1 MIERTDAV
9 EEHGEAFNEAPD
21 EAHNEA
27 HEAPTDAAL
36 LAEARRLIL
45 KHLPAPGV
53 RLTDVPGLALYHIAS
68 NDFIERNA
76 GELLVSFIVSGRK
89 ATAVGDR
96 VLEYGPGQSL
106 VCGIA
111 SPTEF
116 HTLDASPESPF
127 LALAVS
133 LDPAILM
140 EYAAAIG
147 LKASDA
153 NSADDPGGV
162 FVIRPD
168 VELARAFLRLL
179 RLLERPSLVAV
190 RAPLALR
197 DLHAL
202 LLDSKEAATLRDL
215 AIAGSVGRAVSA
227 AAEWLR
233 RNYADNCSVADL
245 AERSHMSP
253 PTFHRHFR
261 RLTGLSPVQFRK
273 RVRLY
278 EARKL
283 LLSRRM
289 NVAGA
294 SFAVG
299 YESSSQFVRD
309 YKGLFGEPPLR
320 DIRRLSATEPTG
332 EGDAVDAAG

>member
-9 EEHGEAFNEAPD
+9 EKHGKELN
-21 EAHNEA
+21 
-27 HEAPTDAAL
+27 
-36 LAEARRLIL
+36 EARRLIL
-45 KHLPAPGV
+45 KHLPTPGV
-53 RLTDVPGLALYHIAS
+53 RLTGVPGLALYHIAS

-89 ATAVGDR
+89 ATAVGDH

-116 HTLDASPESPF
+116 HTLDASPEAPF

-133 LDPAILM
+133 LDLAILM

-147 LKASDA
+147 LKASDST
-153 NSADDPGGV
+153 SADDLSGV

-168 VELARAFLRLL
+168 VDLAEAFLRLL
-179 RLLERPSLVAV
+179 RLLERPLLVAI

-197 DLHAL
+197 DIHAL

-215 AIAGSVGRAVSA
+215 ALAGSVGNAVSA
-227 AAEWLR
+227 AADWLR

-261 RLTGLSPVQFRK
+261 KLTGLSPIQFRK

-289 NVAGA
+289 NVTGV

-299 YESSSQFVRD
+299 YESPSQFVRD

-320 DIRRLSATEPTG
+320 DIRRLSATDSV
-332 EGDAVDAAG
+332 GDVEEVDAIG

>member
-9 EEHGEAFNEAPD
+9 EEHGEAFNEAHD
-21 EAHNEA
+21 
-27 HEAPTDAAL
+27 EAPTDAAL

-45 KHLPAPGV
+45 KHLPSPGV
-53 RLTDVPGLALYHIAS
+53 RLTDVPGLALYHVAS

-133 LDPAILM
+133 LDTAILM

-147 LKASDA
+147 LKASDS
-153 NSADDPGGV
+153 NPDDDSGGV

-168 VELARAFLRLL
+168 VDLARAFLRLL
-179 RLLERPSLVAV
+179 RLLERPALVAV

-215 AIAGSVGRAVSA
+215 AIAGSVGHAVSA

-320 DIRRLSATEPTG
+320 DIRRL
-332 EGDAVDAAG
+332 EGLDAAG

>member
-9 EEHGEAFNEAPD
+9 EEHGEAFNEAHD
-21 EAHNEA
+21 
-27 HEAPTDAAL
+27 EAPTDAAL

-45 KHLPAPGV
+45 KHLPSPGV
-53 RLTDVPGLALYHIAS
+53 RLTDVPGLALYHVAS

-133 LDPAILM
+133 LDTAILM

-147 LKASDA
+147 LKASDS
-153 NSADDPGGV
+153 NPDDDSGGV

-168 VELARAFLRLL
+168 VDLARAFLRLL
-179 RLLERPSLVAV
+179 RLLERPALVAV
-190 RAPLALR
+190 RAPGTEGPSRPVARLERGRHAARPRDRGLRRARRVGRRRMAAAQLRRQLLGGGPRRALAHVAP
-197 DLHAL
+197 DLPQAFP
-202 LLDSKEAATLRDL
+202 KTYGPFARAIPKTRATLR
-215 AIAGSVGRAVSA
+215 SA
-227 AAEWLR
+227 KASPFAPH
-233 RNYADNCSVADL
+233 
-245 AERSHMSP
+245 ERCGGIV
-253 PTFHRHFR
+253 R
-261 RLTGLSPVQFRK
+261 G
-273 RVRLY
+273 RVRELVAVR
-278 EARKL
+278 ARL
-283 LLSRRM
+283 
-289 NVAGA
+289 
-294 SFAVG
+294 
-299 YESSSQFVRD
+299 
-309 YKGLFGEPPLR
+309 
-320 DIRRLSATEPTG
+320 
-332 EGDAVDAAG
+332 

>member
-9 EEHGEAFNEAPD
+9 EKHGKELN
-21 EAHNEA
+21 
-27 HEAPTDAAL
+27 
-36 LAEARRLIL
+36 EARRLIL
-45 KHLPAPGV
+45 KHLPTPGV
-53 RLTDVPGLALYHIAS
+53 RLTGVPGLALYHIAS

-89 ATAVGDR
+89 ATAVGDH

-116 HTLDASPESPF
+116 HTLDASPEAPF

-133 LDPAILM
+133 LDLAILM

-147 LKASDA
+147 LKASDST
-153 NSADDPGGV
+153 SADDLSGV

-168 VELARAFLRLL
+168 VDLAEAFLRLL
-179 RLLERPSLVAV
+179 RLLERPSLVAI

-197 DLHAL
+197 DIHAL

-215 AIAGSVGRAVSA
+215 ALAGSVGNAVSA
-227 AAEWLR
+227 AADWLR

-261 RLTGLSPVQFRK
+261 KLTSLSPIQFRK

-289 NVAGA
+289 NVTGV

-299 YESSSQFVRD
+299 YESPSQFVRD

-320 DIRRLSATEPTG
+320 DIRRLSATDSV
-332 EGDAVDAAG
+332 GDVEEVDAIG

>member
-9 EEHGEAFNEAPD
+9 EEHGEAFNEAHD
-21 EAHNEA
+21 
-27 HEAPTDAAL
+27 EAPTDAAL

-45 KHLPAPGV
+45 KHLPSPGV
-53 RLTDVPGLALYHIAS
+53 RLTDVPGLALYHVAS

-133 LDPAILM
+133 LDTAILM

-147 LKASDA
+147 LKASDS
-153 NSADDPGGV
+153 NPDDDSGGV

-168 VELARAFLRLL
+168 VDLARAFLRLL
-179 RLLERPSLVAV
+179 RLLERPALVAV

-215 AIAGSVGRAVSA
+215 AIAGSVGHAVSA

-233 RNYADNCSVADL
+233 RNGFMILECNWRCGRYEIDIIATRYDTIHFIEVKTRKAGGWTTPEQAISPAKCRALFRGAEAFLAMSGTKLEPQFDL
-245 AERSHMSP
+245 M
-253 PTFHRHFR
+253 
-261 RLTGLSPVQFRK
+261 
-273 RVRLY
+273 
-278 EARKL
+278 
-283 LLSRRM
+283 
-289 NVAGA
+289 
-294 SFAVG
+294 AVDMFD
-299 YESSSQFVRD
+299 END
-309 YKGLFGEPPLR
+309 C
-320 DIRRLSATEPTG
+320 DIRYIENAMQSHW
-332 EGDAVDAAG
+332 

>member
-9 EEHGEAFNEAPD
+9 EEHGEAFNEAHD
-21 EAHNEA
+21 
-27 HEAPTDAAL
+27 EAPTDAAL

-45 KHLPAPGV
+45 KHLPSPGV
-53 RLTDVPGLALYHIAS
+53 RLTDVPGLALYHVAS

-133 LDPAILM
+133 LDTAILM

-147 LKASDA
+147 LKASDS
-153 NSADDPGGV
+153 NPDDDSGGV

-168 VELARAFLRLL
+168 VDLARAFLRLL
-179 RLLERPSLVAV
+179 RLLERPALVAV

-202 LLDSKEAATLRDL
+202 LLDSKEAATLRDP
-215 AIAGSVGRAVSA
+215 
-227 AAEWLR
+227 
-233 RNYADNCSVADL
+233 VADL

-320 DIRRLSATEPTG
+320 DIRRL
-332 EGDAVDAAG
+332 EGLDAAS